1 VNHGVS
7 ATTIADLY
15 AAASA
20 FFYLSADAKRQVARP
35 RPDQSRGYN
44 GDGEETL
51 ARLGGRQTPT
61 RLQGNLLDRSVRS
74 AERHLLCGAGGISL
88 IRAPNLWPSR
98 PPELQL
104 AMRAYWQATGD
115 AFVVNVGDIL
125 MRWTNDCWVSTPHR
139 VANPPDGCERRL
151 SIPYFFQ
158 ANYDTVVERL
168 RQGETPKYPS
178 VTVGAYRA
186 ERFAKTAG

>member
-1 VNHGVS
+1 MARRRWRGS
-7 ATTIADLY
+7 AADRRRRDYRKIFSIGPFDLPDDTY
-15 AAASA
+15 YTGPAAYPS
-20 FFYLSADAKRQVARP
+20 F
-35 RPDQSRGYN
+35 
-44 GDGEETL
+44 
-51 ARLGGRQTPT
+51 
-61 RLQGNLLDRSVRS
+61 
-74 AERHLLCGAGGISL
+74 
-88 IRAPNLWPSR
+88 APNLWPSR
-98 PPELQL
+98 PPELQP
-104 AMRAYWQATGD
+104 AMRAYWQPTGD

>member
-20 FFYLSADAKRQVARP
+20 FFYLSADASAKWRGHGRTRAAAITAMAR
-35 RPDQSRGYN
+35 RRWRGSAADRRRRDYKSS
-44 GDGEETL
+44 
-51 ARLGGRQTPT
+51 
-61 RLQGNLLDRSVRS
+61 RSVRS
-74 AERHLLCGAGGISL
+74 ICRTTPIMRGRRHIPHSRAEPVAVTAAGAAARDARLLAGNGRRLRGQCRRHPDALDQRLLGV
-88 IRAPNLWPSR
+88 
-98 PPELQL
+98 
-104 AMRAYWQATGD
+104 D
-115 AFVVNVGDIL
+115 AA
-125 MRWTNDCWVSTPHR
+125 S
-139 VANPPDGCERRL
+139 RRL
-151 SIPYFFQ
+151 SIPFFFQ